1 VSATASDGGA
11 SGPPDWRPDRA
22 LGYIRLAAI
31 PVIFAGERLVGLA
44 SCAERVEALE
54 GRFEIRSSVARGT
67 RVRAILPVAA

>member
-1 VSATASDGGA
+1 VSLEVSDDGRGLDPA
-11 SGPPDWRPDRA
+11 AVERPP
-22 LGYIRLAAI
+22 LAGRI
-31 PVIFAGERLVGLA
+31 GLA